1 MSRTPLLKEDLELNE
16 LRQTEQ
22 QLLQRQ
28 KEFAAIPRKLA
39 QELRERECTM
49 PPLAEIEERRRMK
62 EHQDQLASRG
72 EVANVL
78 RDQNRS
84 LLMLFLLLAAT
95 SSLIW
100 WGIQLMGN

>member
-1 MSRTPLLKEDLELNE
+1 MNRHTPLKEDLELNQ

-22 QLLQRQ
+22 ELLLRQ
-28 KEFAAIPRKLA
+28 KQFAEIPKKLA
-39 QELRERECTM
+39 QELRDRECTM

-62 EHQDQLASRG
+62 EHQNQLVSRG

-84 LLMLFLLLAAT
+84 LLLLFLLLAAT
-95 SSLIW
+95 GSLIW
-100 WGIQLMGN
+100 WGIQLMRG